1 MKVDPLD
8 VQAFAVVVA
17 LLVVLYFWIR
27 RNQARQKEVRR
38 MKVRCRDLILDNRHA
53 LAAAGVDI
61 EGLVNLVR
69 MRITCEQLDEVIKL
83 LTRPR
88 RHYNIDDMDDPN
100 YLEIDLD
107 IEGRPR
113 KSRAEQA
120 EQAAPEAEEP
130 LTVAD
135 SGDAG
140 EQPAAAVSTE
150 VPEGTAIPEGM
161 KPEEEKAWLDLAHKR
176 FRDAL
181 AKRGISDRRA
191 RLRVLVKM
199 VELGKAA
206 VDNAQDK
213 PFARKEYERTL
224 WDKFY
229 ENEYL
234 ALNLD

>member
-1 MKVDPLD
+1 MSIDPLD
-8 VQAFAVVVA
+8 VQVFGAVIV
-17 LLVVLYFWIR
+17 LLVVLYFWVR
-27 RNQARQKEVRR
+27 RSQTNQKESRR
-38 MKVRCRDLILDNRHA
+38 MKACCRDLILNNRHA

-69 MRITCEQLDEVIKL
+69 MKISSKQLGEVIKL

-88 RHYNIDDMDDPN
+88 KLYNMEEMDDPK
-100 YLEIDLD
+100 YLEENLD
-107 IEGRPR
+107 VEGGPR
-113 KSRAEQA
+113 MSKEGPERA
-120 EQAAPEAEEP
+120 AAPAVGDPNIAENRIVSDEK
-130 LTVAD
+130 A
-135 SGDAG
+135 S
-140 EQPAAAVSTE
+140 PAATAETE
-150 VPEGTAIPEGM
+150 DTTIPESM
-161 KPEEEKAWLDLAHKR
+161 TPQEEKSWLDLAHKR

-181 AKRGISDRRA
+181 TKRGIADRRA

-206 VDNAQDK
+206 VDEAQGK
-213 PFARKEYERTL
+213 PFARKEYERKL